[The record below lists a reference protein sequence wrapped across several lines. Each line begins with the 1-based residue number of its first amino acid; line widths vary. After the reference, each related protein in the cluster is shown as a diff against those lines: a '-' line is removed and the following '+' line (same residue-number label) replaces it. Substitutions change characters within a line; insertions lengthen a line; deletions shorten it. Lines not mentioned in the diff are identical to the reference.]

1 VSGLAGAGLAG
12 LVSGLAGVW
21 SGWCL
26 VLVVS
31 QMPAVWLVSGLV
43 DVWCW
48 SGWCLVLVVS
58 QMPAVWLV
66 LVWLVWCLVWLVSGA
81 GGVPDASRLAGAGL
95 AGVWCW
101 SGWCFLLRVEI
112 WLKVAILLFRR

>member
-1 VSGLAGAGLAG
+1 VQGSILA
-12 LVSGLAGVW
+12 GLAGVW
-21 SGWCL
+21 LAG
-26 VLVVS
+26 
-31 QMPAVWLVSGLV
+31 VWLVWYLV
-43 DVWCW
+43 DVWCWSGWSGVW

-101 SGWCFLLRVEI
+101 WCPRCQPSGWCWSGWCLVLV
-112 WLKVAILLFRR
+112 WLVFFIAC